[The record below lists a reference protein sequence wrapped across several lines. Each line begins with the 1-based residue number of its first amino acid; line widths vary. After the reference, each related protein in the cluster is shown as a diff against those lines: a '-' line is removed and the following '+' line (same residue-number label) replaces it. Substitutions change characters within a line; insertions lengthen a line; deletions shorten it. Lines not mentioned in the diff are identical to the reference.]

1 MCNNGVNFGQF
12 ETMLDMLDDHVKTD
26 RRWAHNLA
34 HLAEDAGMDVADESL
49 HKAMKMLDEVR
60 ALISEAKDSLEDLG
74 NNHGVA
80 TVTVELV

>member
-34 HLAEDAGMDVADESL
+34 HLAEDANMAVADESL

-74 NNHGVA
+74 NNHGVT